1 MKRPYILIRT
11 FALSLFITGLTS
23 CKEQFLDLSPI
34 SAVGTTSFYQSQSDV
49 LTALNGAYGA
59 LQASGQYGQLYVV
72 AEIPSDDTRPVL
84 SGSVTDQ
91 DEFDKFY
98 IRTTNPYT
106 LARWNDGYRGIYR
119 CNTLIERAA
128 GVSMNE
134 TIRARVIGEA
144 KFLRAL
150 MYFNLVRIFGDVP
163 LVLTEITDPLQGYE
177 YGRAPVGDVYAQ
189 ITKDLTDAEAVLP
202 ASYTGADVGRATR
215 GAAKSLLG
223 KVYLT
228 QKKYA
233 EAAAKLKEVIDANT
247 YALLPSY
254 ADLFK
259 AANKNNRESVF
270 EVQYKKGNLGEGSP
284 WANAYA
290 PENSGNAV
298 IQFGG
303 GGNNQ
308 PTPDL
313 INSYEATD
321 ARKNVSLAT
330 SYTNSSGVKIDYNF
344 IRKYTDPPT
353 VSGDADDNW
362 YVLRYADVLLLYA
375 EALTETG
382 KTAEALPYLNQ
393 VRKRVGLA
401 DKAATSQA
409 DLRLA
414 IEQERRVELAFEGH
428 RWFDLVRT
436 GRALPVLQAKAA
448 AIGIKTTLTENL
460 LLFPIP
466 QSQIDINPGKI
477 KQNPGY

>member
-1 MKRPYILIRT
+1 MKTKYILAGLL
-11 FALSLFITGLTS
+11 ALSLTA
-23 CKEQFLDLSPI
+23 CKEKFLDLSPV
-34 SAVGTTSFYQSQSDV
+34 SAVGTTSFFKSQSDV

-59 LQASGQYGQLYVV
+59 LQFNGQYGQLYVV
-72 AEIPSDDTRPVL
+72 AEIPSDDTTPVL

-98 IRTTNPYT
+98 VRTTNPFT
-106 LARWNDGYRGIYR
+106 LARWSDGYRGIYR
-119 CNTLIERAA
+119 TNSVIERIV
-128 GVSMNE
+128 GVTMDE
-134 TIRARVIGEA
+134 TLKKRVVGEA

-150 MYFNLVRIFGDVP
+150 MYFNLVRVFGDVP

-177 YGRAPVGDVYAQ
+177 YGRAPVADVYAQ
-189 ITKDLTDAEAVLP
+189 INKDLSDAESALP
-202 ASYTGADVGRATR
+202 VTYTGSDVGRATS

-228 QKKYA
+228 QKRYA
-233 EAAAKLKEVIDANT
+233 DASAKLKEVIDRGT
-247 YALLPSY
+247 YSLLPNY

-259 AANKNNRESVF
+259 PANKNSKESIF
-270 EVQYKKGNLGEGSP
+270 EVQYKKGNVGEGSN
-284 WANAYA
+284 WANQYA

-303 GGNNQ
+303 AGNNR

-313 INSYEATD
+313 DNSYEPGD
-321 ARKNVSLAT
+321 PRRNVSMAS
-330 SYTNSSGVKIDYNF
+330 SYVNSSGVKVDYYY
-344 IRKYTDPPT
+344 IKKYADPP
-353 VSGDADDNW
+353 VVNNDSEDDW
-362 YVLRYADVLLLYA
+362 YVLRYADVLLMYA
-375 EALTETG
+375 EALNETG
-382 KTAEALPYLNQ
+382 KPADALPYLNQ

-401 DKAATSQA
+401 DKTVTAQS

-448 AIGIKTTLTENL
+448 SIGIKTALTENNL
-460 LLFPIP
+460 VFPIP
-466 QSQIDINPGKI
+466 QSQIDINPTKI